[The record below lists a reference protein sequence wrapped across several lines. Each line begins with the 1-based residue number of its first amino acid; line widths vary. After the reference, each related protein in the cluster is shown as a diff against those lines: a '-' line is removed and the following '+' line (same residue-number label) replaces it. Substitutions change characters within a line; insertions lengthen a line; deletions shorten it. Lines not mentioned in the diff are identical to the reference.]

1 VLSPAVTVTHTAWVC
16 AFLFVRCSPVVFQ
29 LTSVVGS
36 TLVVT
41 YFVVESYTTP
51 TCSLVFLMHSCSSF
65 LVPVRTMFT
74 LHCY

>member
-1 VLSPAVTVTHTAWVC
+1 VLSPTVTLHGSTPSFRSDV
-16 AFLFVRCSPVVFQ
+16 LCSPVVFQ
-29 LTSVVGS
+29 PTSVVGS

-41 YFVVESYTTP
+41 YFAVESYTTP

-65 LVPVRTMFT
+65 LVPVHTMFT